1 MSTKEAAM
9 EIINYMT
16 EEQLQEFVRFFHT
29 MMDIPNVKTSQVLE
43 EVRAGKNL
51 SKPFSSVEALMED
64 LNADD

>member
-29 MMDIPNVKTSQVLE
+29 MMDIPNAETSQVLE

-64 LNADD
+64 LHADD